1 MAQITNI
8 NPYAEQLRSA
18 KRELDSIR
26 KNLDNVLQAL
36 RWYEEADI
44 VAWQHQL
51 EEKKNLFQ
59 MQQEIT
65 SSLQKKL
72 TFQSEQLKIYDEKS
86 SFGINPLYWF
96 SKERRLYQK
105 LYDDLKKIVKNI
117 IKDKEYSLKKEVML
131 KKEISGLNSSI
142 QKYHTFNAKNNYEY
156 REKLLTE
163 EKLANEK
170 YMRINKF
177 YCNFSQKT
185 QPLIDELNCIDSRL
199 HFLERDVRDVKDAMD
214 RLNNASNSYER
225 AMIHQ
230 DLEEKYNDGNPGKI
244 LQRLRKEK
252 NSLERSRQKLRERL
266 DTIVRQHSNDISTLV
281 IDGCNLLYIY
291 GNEYIGM
298 RPLQTLVREL
308 LAQEYYVIVVFDN
321 SITKRFT
328 EDTLQ
333 EKLGS
338 NIEVHIAP
346 PNIKADEVLLNMA
359 DRHDST
365 YVISNDK
372 FADYPERPT
381 VYKKHILKHHIAN
394 GVIQV
399 PELGIS
405 LTY

>member
-36 RWYEEADI
+36 RWYEKADI

-117 IKDKEYSLKKEVML
+117 IKDKEYSIKKEVIL
-131 KKEISGLNSSI
+131 KKEISELNSSI
-142 QKYHTFNAKNNYEY
+142 QKYHTFNAKNHYEY

-177 YCNFSQKT
+177 YCNFSKKT

-199 HFLERDVRDVKDAMD
+199 HFLERDVSDVKDAMD

-328 EDTLQ
+328 EEDIY

-338 NIEVHIAP
+338 KIEVHIAP

-359 DRHDST
+359 DRHDTT

-372 FADYPERPT
+372 FTDYPERPT
-381 VYKKHILKHHIAN
+381 VYKKHILRHHIAN